1 MTSKPPMLWRN
12 LIALLFLLASCTT
25 APAKPVATEE
35 PTVAQVP
42 ATEILS
48 PLPTFTPWP
57 LGSPVTFPT
66 QQQNLPFPTAT
77 PTLTPL
83 PAVLP
88 KFPLDGYAI
97 LFSKDSD
104 LYFQDGENAPVKLAY
119 TAKFPRSPSFVRN
132 SITVPPYYILCL

>member
-48 PLPTFTPWP
+48 PLPTFTP
-57 LGSPVTFPT
+57 
-66 QQQNLPFPTAT
+66 
-77 PTLTPL
+77 
-83 PAVLP
+83 
-88 KFPLDGYAI
+88 
-97 LFSKDSD
+97 
-104 LYFQDGENAPVKLAY
+104 
-119 TAKFPRSPSFVRN
+119 
-132 SITVPPYYILCL
+132 